1 MADNVNITVSSG
13 DAITVTVADA
23 SSAAQ
28 TSYDP
33 SGSDLTGVDLQTVID
48 TLANEKFVQNAA
60 PTVGVTEGDLWYD
73 ADDDV
78 LNVRRDTAWVE
89 LVQENLTGGI
99 DGGSW

>member
-1 MADNVNITVSSG
+1 MADV
-13 DAITVTVADA
+13 TVTVTPTANASVVVSSTVSA
-23 SSAAQ
+23 SSV
-28 TSYDP
+28 TFDSTT
-33 SGSDLTGVDLQTVID
+33 SDLSVTDLQNAVAG
-48 TLANEKFVQNAA
+48 LANEKFVQDAA

-78 LNVRRDTAWVE
+78 LNVRRDTSWVE

>member
-13 DAITVTVADA
+13 DAITVTVASSAAQTMTVADA

-33 SGSDLTGVDLQTVID
+33 SGSDLTAVDLQTVID
-48 TLANEKFVQNAA
+48 TLANEKFVQDAA

-73 ADDDV
+73 ADDDI
-78 LNVRRDTAWVE
+78 LNVRRDTSWV
-89 LVQENLTGGI
+89 
-99 DGGSW
+99 D